1 MTPTENLT
9 NEHKD
14 IIELLNIM
22 NKIAE
27 NIKSNNVFY
36 TKDVE
41 DIIDYLKH
49 FIELSHNVKEKI
61 FYPALELSGIPIE
74 NESISIMLYEHALAQ
89 NYLNEISSS
98 VENCKIGNDFS
109 GEMLA
114 DNLNKYV
121 VLIKNHIHKEEKIIF
136 PIAIKELSEE
146 KQKEIYKQFKEIEEK
161 IVSTG
166 INKYYHKLLKKL
178 KSIYSV

>member
-49 FIELSHNVKEKI
+49 FIELSPNVKEKI
-61 FYPALELSGIPIE
+61 LYPSLELSGIPIE